1 MPLILNKTEHKEWLS
16 DGRLDANT
24 EAAILQPSCQE
35 MKLKPV
41 SRYVNAPANNGP
53 QCIASFQDQETV

>member
-1 MPLILNKTEHKEWLS
+1 M
-16 DGRLDANT
+16 
-24 EAAILQPSCQE
+24 LQPSCQE